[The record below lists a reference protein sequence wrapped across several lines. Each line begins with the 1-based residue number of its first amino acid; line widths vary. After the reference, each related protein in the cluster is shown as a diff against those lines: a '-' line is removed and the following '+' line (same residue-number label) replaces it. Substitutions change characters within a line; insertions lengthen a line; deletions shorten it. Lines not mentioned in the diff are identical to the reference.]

1 MVPGRATDNG
11 VGKRSLAELSLLR
24 NVQNFFFVELGS
36 EHAEFWW
43 NCSESDKSM
52 KFGPDIVHMV
62 LIKIRSG
69 GTPKIDFLTS
79 Y

>member
-1 MVPGRATDNG
+1 MKPESPLNQLL
-11 VGKRSLAELSLLR
+11 VGSKR
-24 NVQNFFFVELGS
+24 
-36 EHAEFWW
+36 AEFLR

-69 GTPKIDFLTS
+69 GTPNTDVLGVILT
-79 Y
+79 